1 MQLRRA
7 LPVRFRHLLSTLA
20 HRARPPPPQPTLNPA
35 PRHRRGA
42 GRASG
47 RIETRQRLSLPAVSF
62 CLSDLIPLEIA
73 AVRPDCESGLGQ
85 CPLLPRSSRMIF
97 RAVWR
102 DQCRPLQNRRQLQ
115 FVDAPDELDVIFN
128 GRQQGDETAGRRRHG
143 RYRSSI
149 SILLV
154 AHRTTIR
161 VSESVGGGAPRPN
174 SALRFHGA

>member
-1 MQLRRA
+1 VQLRWA

-102 DQCRPLQNRRQLQ
+102 DQCRPLQNRRQLH
-115 FVDAPDELDVIFN
+115 FVDAPDELDVIFKVDN
-128 GRQQGDETAGRRRHG
+128 KVTRQLE
-143 RYRSSI
+143 
-149 SILLV
+149 
-154 AHRTTIR
+154 
-161 VSESVGGGAPRPN
+161 GGATGATVPV
-174 SALRFHGA
+174 SASS